1 MTEQGWG
8 YGGTAKK
15 ANNGRFDDYGPK
27 YGKGDVLGCMLD
39 LDERSV
45 TFSVNGRV
53 LPKAYDLPAGLQGA
67 LYPAICIKNSTIVLN
82 FGATPFKHAPP
93 AGYNGARLA
102 RPSACTQPPAYLHL
116 HAVHDC

>member
-67 LYPAICIKNSTIVLN
+67 LYPAVCIKNSTIVLN

-93 AGYNGARLA
+93 AGYNGAWLA
-102 RPSACTQPPAYLHL
+102 RPSA
-116 HAVHDC
+116 